1 MTNEEVGFLTK
12 EQEKEI
18 LHRRAVELS
27 GLKDE
32 AVKNK
37 TPIAR
42 FLISGEWYGLDVR
55 KIREVLE
62 VKKVS
67 WVPGTPDYVLGVVN
81 LRGEILSII
90 DLGKYFGLDGSSH
103 TIDSRIIV
111 VEANRVEAGLLV
123 DFVSDIIR
131 VEPEEI
137 QPPLVTLNRI
147 KSEYICGEISFE
159 DKLIAMLN
167 LENILKL

>member
-27 GLKDE
+27 GFKDE
-32 AVKNK
+32 AVKDR

-62 VKKVS
+62 IKKIS
-67 WVPGTPDYVLGVVN
+67 WVPGTPNYVLGVVN

-90 DLGKYFGLDGSSH
+90 DLGRYFGLDGSSR
-103 TIDSRIIV
+103 TVDSRIIV

-123 DFVSDIIR
+123 DFVSDIIQ

-147 KSEYICGEISFE
+147 KSEYIHGEISFE